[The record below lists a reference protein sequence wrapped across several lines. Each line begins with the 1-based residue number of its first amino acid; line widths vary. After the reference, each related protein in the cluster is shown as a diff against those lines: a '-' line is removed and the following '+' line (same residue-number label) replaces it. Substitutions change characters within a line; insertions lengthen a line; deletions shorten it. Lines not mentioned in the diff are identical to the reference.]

1 MGVSAN
7 GCADNSLRKRTLEDV
22 VRHFT
27 PAWFAVT
34 MGTGSISILF
44 HSFPYATDSEV
55 MKVFTLLFFF
65 LNLVLFVLFTA
76 VSAVRYILFPG
87 IWNRMLRHP
96 VQSLYLGTFPMGATP
111 LLTVAITAIHNTY
124 NFGGRPFVYTI
135 WTLWWLD
142 IALSILC
149 CWGMVHI
156 MITRQEHS
164 LESMNLAWLLPV
176 VTLVVGASTGGAI
189 APALMPYSPQAALLT
204 VTFSA
209 CMVIIG
215 LALTMMLLPI
225 YLLRNLIYGYP
236 KGPTILSAFFPLGPA
251 GQGAYAILL
260 VGSGFKSMLPPSYGE
275 AEGVLRSPITGETIE
290 VICIVTAFA
299 LWVFGTMWMVFA
311 FVSLW
316 HSPRQG
322 PIPFRLTFWSM
333 IFPNGVY
340 ANCTLALA
348 TTFSSTFFRTWGTI
362 YAVGTLLLWISIAV
376 QTVRMIT
383 SGRIFDAPSLEAGIG
398 RSVGVRVSD
407 EEKA

>member
-1 MGVSAN
+1 
-7 GCADNSLRKRTLEDV
+7 
-22 VRHFT
+22 
-27 PAWFAVT
+27 
-34 MGTGSISILF
+34 
-44 HSFPYATDSEV
+44 
-55 MKVFTLLFFF
+55 
-65 LNLVLFVLFTA
+65 
-76 VSAVRYILFPG
+76 
-87 IWNRMLRHP
+87 
-96 VQSLYLGTFPMGATP
+96 
-111 LLTVAITAIHNTY
+111 
-124 NFGGRPFVYTI
+124 
-135 WTLWWLD
+135 
-142 IALSILC
+142 
-149 CWGMVHI
+149 
-156 MITRQEHS
+156 
-164 LESMNLAWLLPV
+164 MNLAWLLPV

-316 HSPRQG
+316 HSLRQG

-333 IFPNGVY
+333 IFPNVCTSVYSSDVRASNHWRLQGVY